1 MTQNS
6 PEQRKAMFGE
16 IDVLMKPHLELTKL
30 THGSCI
36 SFAQNIIRTGMLLNG
51 GAIVA
56 LPAIAKIYIS
66 DFATLNN
73 SDDIKCKLL
82 IAVIAYLIGLLT
94 SWFAGLIAY
103 FAVCTENRLY
113 FTEMYKVH
121 AEQYKSYSA
130 ITDADHENFMIP
142 ALKRIQTDTK
152 KYSWLRC
159 FGIFLCFLSLVGFI
173 IGSALSGLAFARVA
187 GLY

>member
-1 MTQNS
+1 MALDS

-30 THGSCI
+30 TYGSCVG
-36 SFAQNIIRTGMLLNG
+36 FAQNIIRTGMLLNG

-56 LPAIAKIYIS
+56 LPAIAKIFIT
-66 DFATLNN
+66 DFSTLSN

-103 FAVCTENRLY
+103 FAVCTENRLH

-121 AEQYKSYSA
+121 AEQYKMYSA

-142 ALKRIQTDTK
+142 ALKCIQTDTK
-152 KYSWLRC
+152 KYSWLRYS
-159 FGIFLCFLSLVGFI
+159 GMFLCFLSLIAFM
-173 IGSALSGLAFARVA
+173 IGSALSGMAFARVA